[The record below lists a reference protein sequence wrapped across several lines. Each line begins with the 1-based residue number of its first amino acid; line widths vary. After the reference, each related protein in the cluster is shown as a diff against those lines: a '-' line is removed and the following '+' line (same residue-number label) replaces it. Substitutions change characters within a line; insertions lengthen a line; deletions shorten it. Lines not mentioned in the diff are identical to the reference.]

1 MSEQLAGHYS
11 KGFTPEEL
19 KQLIGPF
26 RTSPLGLVLKPNAD
40 TFQMIQDMSFPC
52 SQPEVASV
60 NNSINPNN
68 FPTEW
73 GTFDA
78 TSLMILS
85 LPPGCIAAT
94 FNISAAYCLT
104 PICPDQQQHLCVMWE
119 GLIYIN
125 RAVMFSL
132 ASSAG
137 IFGCVAD
144 MLVAIYKAA
153 GLHPLLKWVDDFF
166 MVCLPNQSWSEQ
178 DFMDLTEAIGVP
190 WSAKKTHPF
199 SSLQ

>member
-11 KGFTPEEL
+11 KGFTPEKLE
-19 KQLIGPF
+19 QLIGPF

-52 SQPEVASV
+52 GQPEVASV
-60 NNSINPNN
+60 NNGIDPNN

-94 FNISAAYCLT
+94 FNISATYCLT
-104 PICPDQQQHLCVMWE
+104 PIRPDQQQHLCVMWE

-125 RAVMFSL
+125 
-132 ASSAG
+132 
-137 IFGCVAD
+137 
-144 MLVAIYKAA
+144 
-153 GLHPLLKWVDDFF
+153 
-166 MVCLPNQSWSEQ
+166 
-178 DFMDLTEAIGVP
+178 
-190 WSAKKTHPF
+190 
-199 SSLQ
+199 